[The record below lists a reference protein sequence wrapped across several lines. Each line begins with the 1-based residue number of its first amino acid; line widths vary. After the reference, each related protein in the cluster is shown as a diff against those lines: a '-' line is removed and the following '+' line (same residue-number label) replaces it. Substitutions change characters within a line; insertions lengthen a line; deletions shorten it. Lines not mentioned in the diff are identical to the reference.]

1 MGLLV
6 VIRNFRFQM
15 NKNPIPLKSGDQFIF
30 VVQQSKYATNPE
42 CVLDVQKGS
51 MDT

>member
-1 MGLLV
+1 MGMLFL
-6 VIRNFRFQM
+6 IRNFRFQM
-15 NKNPIPLKSGDQFIF
+15 KRNLVPPKYGSQFIF
-30 VVQQSKYATNPE
+30 VVQQRKDATNSE